1 MDIKDRDLIFLISQ
15 PRSGSTLLQHLI
27 GAHTDVHTLPE
38 PWFLL
43 FLVEGLRPSSEVVT
57 DFNATFARLAQRD
70 FLASLN
76 DGDDIY
82 RRAIR
87 EAALKLYGHALETV
101 SADRFLDKTPRY
113 YHILPELE
121 KLFPQARYLI
131 LVRNPIAVFSSILE
145 TNLDGNWQRLFSLQ
159 DRRHDIFT
167 APRLIAKAI
176 DSLGKQA
183 VVTRYETIV
192 QSPEQE
198 IRRLCTAL
206 DLDFEPEMLQYRNA
220 VSFSDTTFIDPKSI
234 YAHEEPVSDYLESW
248 KDSLDTPEKVHI
260 GRQYIQSLGAGLVE
274 QLGYDYRGILAEID
288 SLNVGNGSFFIPW
301 NLLIT
306 SKEKLPLRDQIKR
319 AFLLSVQDRG
329 LGPTIWHSAK
339 ILFGLR

>member
-1 MDIKDRDLIFLISQ
+1 MGFKDRNLIFLISQ

-27 GAHTDVHTLPE
+27 GSHTDVHTLPE

-43 FLVEGLRPSSEVVT
+43 FLVEGLRPSSKVVA

-76 DGDDIY
+76 DGDEIY

-87 EAALKLYGHALETV
+87 EAALKLYSHALETV
-101 SADRFLDKTPRY
+101 SAARFLDKTPRY

-121 KLFPQARYLI
+121 KLFPQARFII

-145 TNLDGNWQRLFSLQ
+145 TNLGGDWQRLFSLQ

-167 APRLIAKAI
+167 APRLIAKAV
-176 DSLGKQA
+176 DSNSQA

-198 IRRLCTAL
+198 IRRLCAAL
-206 DLDFEPEMLQYRNA
+206 DLDFEPGMLQYSNT
-220 VSFSDTTFIDPKSI
+220 VSFSDSTFIDPKSI
-234 YAHEEPVSDYLESW
+234 YAHDEPVSDYLESW
-248 KDSLDTPEKVHI
+248 KNSLDTPEKVHI
-260 GRQYIQSLGAGLVE
+260 GRQYIRSLGADLVE
-274 QLGYDYRGILAEID
+274 QLGYDYYGILAEID
-288 SLNVGNGSFFIPW
+288 SLDVESRPPFIPW
-301 NLLIT
+301 HLLVA
-306 SKEKLPLRDQIKR
+306 SEEELSLRDRIKR
-319 AFLLSVQDRG
+319 AFLLSIQNQG

-339 ILFGLR
+339 KLFGLR